1 MSSLEYLPVL
11 WVAGPCILIG
21 VLMLALGRRARSV
34 QLQIPLLTGVLLA
47 ALLCIYS
54 ARLFWRPGPVPGN
67 NPIVVVIEPGSTP
80 SAVAELLQANNVI
93 NNTGDLVMAARLT
106 LADRSFQAGRY
117 HFTGG
122 ENILEVLEHLTRG
135 GTTDELVT
143 IPEGLRPLQIASIIS
158 REAQVDSAAFMALA
172 ADSAFIASV
181 ISVEDGQ
188 SLPAHLEGYILPETF
203 NIYYRMPADEVL
215 RMMVSHFTDLWE
227 SRLAEAAADLGL
239 TRHEVATLASI
250 IEREA
255 ATGGER
261 VIISAVFHNR
271 LQRRMRLESC
281 ATVLYALGRFKP
293 RLYERDLEIDSP
305 YNTFRVRGLPPGPI
319 ANAGAASLLAAVS
332 PADVDYLYFVARG
345 DGTHTFSRTYA
356 EHLAAK
362 RGQGTGV
369 LVGGRAAREAGRPP
383 DPPSPGSGTPEGR

>member
-11 WVAGPCILIG
+11 WVAGPCILTG

-34 QLQIPLLTGVLLA
+34 QLQVPLLTGFLLA
-47 ALLCIYS
+47 ALLGIYS
-54 ARLFWRPGPVPGN
+54 ARLFWKPGPAPGN
-67 NPIVVVIEPGSTP
+67 NPVVVVIESGSTP
-80 SAVAELLQANNVI
+80 VVVAELLEANNVI
-93 NNTGDLVMAARLT
+93 NNAADLVMAARLT
-106 LADRSFQAGRY
+106 LVDRSFQAGRY

-122 ENILEVLEHLTRG
+122 ENILEVLGHLIRG

-158 REAQVDSAAFMALA
+158 REAQVDSAAFMTLM
-172 ADSAFIASV
+172 ADSAFMASV
-181 ISVEDGQ
+181 ISLEDGQ
-188 SLPAHLEGYILPETF
+188 SMPAHLEVYILPETY
-203 NIYYRMPADEVL
+203 NIFYRMPADEVL
-215 RMMVSHFTDLWE
+215 RMMVGQFNDLWGE
-227 SRLAEAAADLGL
+227 QLAEAAAGLGL
-239 TRHEVATLASI
+239 TRHEVVTLASI

-261 VIISAVFHNR
+261 GIISAVFHNR

-293 RLYERDLEIDSP
+293 RLYEKDLEIDSP
-305 YNTFRVRGLPPGPI
+305 YNTYRISGLPPGPI
-319 ANAGAASLLAAVS
+319 ANAGAASLLAAIS

-345 DGTHTFSRTYA
+345 DGTHIFSRTYA

-383 DPPSPGSGTPEGR
+383 DTPPPGSGIPEGR

>member
-1 MSSLEYLPVL
+1 MSSLEYLPVF

-21 VLMLALGRRARSV
+21 VLMLVLGRRARSV
-34 QLQIPLLTGVLLA
+34 KLQVPLLTGFLLA
-47 ALLCIYS
+47 VLLCIYS
-54 ARLFWRPGPVPGN
+54 ARLFWSTGPVPGN
-67 NPIVVVIEPGSTP
+67 SPIIVVVEPGSTP
-80 SAVAELLQANNVI
+80 SAVAELLQVNDVI
-93 NNTGDLVMAARLT
+93 SNAGDLVMAARLT

-117 HFTGG
+117 HFTGD
-122 ENILEVLEHLTRG
+122 ENILEVLGHLTRG

-172 ADSAFIASV
+172 ADSVFIASV

-188 SLPAHLEGYILPETF
+188 SLPAHLEGYLLPETF

-215 RMMVSHFTDLWE
+215 RMMVNHFTDLWE
-227 SRLAEAAADLGL
+227 SRLAEAAAGLGL
-239 TRHEVATLASI
+239 TRHEVVTLASI
-250 IEREA
+250 VEREA
-255 ATGGER
+255 ATSGER
-261 VIISAVFHNR
+261 SIISAVFHNR
-271 LQRRMRLESC
+271 LQRQMRLESC

-293 RLYERDLEIDSP
+293 RLYEKDLEIDSP
-305 YNTFRVRGLPPGPI
+305 YNTYRIRGLPPGPI

-345 DGTHTFSRTYA
+345 DGTHIFSRTYA

-369 LVGGRAAREAGRPP
+369 LVGGRAVREAGRPP
-383 DPPSPGSGTPEGR
+383 DPPSPEPGSPKGR